1 MPQDP
6 KKPMRAAASLGNSA
20 DRAPALIQA
29 RGLSKTYVTGSGEVA
44 ALKSLDFEIY
54 DGEFVSV
61 VGQSGCGKSTL
72 LKVLAGLLPYTAGSV
87 ELNGKPLR
95 GPTPQAAVVFQ
106 SPVLLPWRTVL
117 DNVLLPIEFR
127 KWPMASYRQS
137 AADLLAMVGLSEF
150 AQRYPFELSGGMQQ
164 RTAIV
169 RALVQDPRLLLMD
182 EPFGALDAMTRE
194 QMNLELMRIWSKS
207 GKTVIFITHSI
218 AEAIFLSDRVIA
230 MTARPGTIADVIT
243 INLPRPRELSVINTD
258 HFGRYAA
265 KLRSLLDAQGGMF

>member
-1 MPQDP
+1 MNPV
-6 KKPMRAAASLGNSA
+6 RAADASFDPGT
-20 DRAPALIQA
+20 DPAPALIHA
-29 RGLSKTYVTGSGEVA
+29 HGLSKTYVTGTGEVI
-44 ALKSLDFEIY
+44 ALKNLNFEVY

-87 ELNGKPLR
+87 SLSGKPLR
-95 GPTPQAAVVFQ
+95 GPTPEAAVVFQ
-106 SPVLLPWRTVL
+106 SPVLLPWRTVI

-127 KWPMASYRQS
+127 KLPMASYRKS
-137 AADLLAMVGLSEF
+137 AANLLAMVGLSDF

-164 RTAIV
+164 RAAIV

-194 QMNLELMRIWSKS
+194 QMNLELLRIWSRS
-207 GKTVIFITHSI
+207 RKTVVFITHSI

-230 MTARPGTIADVIT
+230 MTTRPGTIADVIT
-243 INLPRPRELSVINTD
+243 IDLPRPRELSVINTD
-258 HFGRYAA
+258 RFGRYAA